1 MSDEEEDEYYTIDYV
16 KNKMV
21 SNGNVLYLVKW
32 KEFDDDGCT
41 WEPAESFEGVNY
53 CFIEEYERL
62 LEAKRKKSRVIKS
75 ESPSSTSAW
84 SSNSPLRGNRKKTPT
99 PLIKKEATT
108 DDVFTQICPVRVKV
122 KDMEVVESESE
133 ENISDNDVT
142 KESQSPSRIVKKE
155 PKVSLNQ
162 INEANKENELEER
175 KKVPI
180 KDEPMKEIAKSQ
192 NKISPPT
199 DTVHGVLGVDTIDKV
214 LRMKP
219 IREKDVVVVE
229 LSWKVRKDGMKPFN
243 SFYLLN
249 DVRKVDSV
257 ALCDFF
263 CNHIALLRP

>member
-99 PLIKKEATT
+99 PLIKEEATT

-175 KKVPI
+175 KKVHI

-219 IREKDVVVVE
+219 IREKDVVVVD
-229 LSWKVRKDGMKPFN
+229 RK
-243 SFYLLN
+243 
-249 DVRKVDSV
+249 SV
-257 ALCDFF
+257 V
-263 CNHIALLRP
+263 